1 MATTPTRKPGSGSSR
16 PQHGSPVTLAELRER
31 RELVVPGPSGFVYRI
46 RPLNLGRHIMAGGLP
61 ERLRDVAIRA
71 IVGESPF
78 REDSTDEEKAERL
91 RAAMEYRDALVRH
104 VIVEPDLHE
113 DALDELPP
121 VDYEWAAGI
130 AEGDV
135 TVDGNGDPLWGAETL
150 ARFRGAARE

>member
-1 MATTPTRKPGSGSSR
+1 MATKPTKPSSSRSSR
-16 PQHGSPVTLAELRER
+16 PAETVTLEELRRR

-46 RPLNLGRHIMAGGLP
+46 RPLNLARHIMAGGLP

-78 REDSTDEEKAERL
+78 REDSTEEEKAERL
-91 RAAMEYRDALVRH
+91 RAAMEYRDELVRQ
-104 VIVEPDLHE
+104 VIVEP
-113 DALDELPP
+113 ALDGEALEELPP

-135 TVDGNGDPLWGAETL
+135 TVDGNGEPLWGAETL